1 MYAVHLLIIYRKA
14 STVTHTTTLRRALGI
29 PSLVFF
35 GLVYMVPLTVFTTY
49 GLVTVTTGGRVPVA
63 YIVTLAAMLFTAR
76 SYARM
81 AYAYP
86 YAGSAYVYTQRSF
99 GPHTGFL
106 AGWALLLD
114 YLFLPMLNYL
124 VMSVYLSSW
133 FPAVPKWVFIVAA
146 IAVVSLL
153 NVLGIM
159 SVSWASF
166 SIIAVQVIFIV
177 VFVVMGLVSLSGHTV
192 NPAAPFIGDG
202 TTEGVGV
209 IFTGAAILCLSF
221 LGFDAVSTLAEEAK
235 NPTRSVPRA
244 IMLTTVIAGVLFIA
258 LSYLSQIFFPSN
270 AFADVDSAPL
280 DVMTAVGGKFFAVFF
295 TAVFLSAAFG
305 SALTSHASVSRILYA
320 MGRDGVLPG
329 RIFGQLSARFAT
341 PVAAI
346 LSVSILSLAAILISL
361 DLLVE
366 VVSFGALIAFSAVN
380 LSVIKH
386 YAIDRRER
394 TGMAFAHNIVVPLI
408 GFALTVWL
416 WTSLSARSFYVG
428 LGWLVLGVIILTLS
442 TRGFRRPT
450 PMLSLKD

>member
-1 MYAVHLLIIYRKA
+1 MVHPLVIYRKA
-14 STVTHTTTLRRALGI
+14 STVTHTTTLRRALGV

-81 AYAYP
+81 AYVYP

-99 GPHTGFL
+99 GPNIGFL

-133 FPAVPKWVFIVAA
+133 FPAVPKWVFIVVA

-159 SVSWASF
+159 SVSWANF
-166 SIIAVQVIFIV
+166 FIIAVQVIFIV
-177 VFVVMGLVSLSGHTV
+177 VFVAMGLVSLSGHTV

-202 TTEGVGV
+202 TAEGVGV
-209 IFTGAAILCLSF
+209 IFTGAAVLCLSF

-244 IMLTTVIAGVLFIA
+244 IMLTTVIAGVLFIV

-270 AFADVDSAPL
+270 AFTDVDSAPL

-329 RIFGQLSARFAT
+329 RVFGQLSVRFAT

-346 LSVSILSLAAILISL
+346 LSVSILSLAAIFISL

-386 YAIDRRER
+386 YAIDRKKR
-394 TGMAFAHNIVVPLI
+394 TGMEFVHNIVVPLI

-416 WTSLSARSFYVG
+416 WTSLSARSFYAG

-450 PMLSLKD
+450 PMLALKD

>member
-114 YLFLPMLNYL
+114 YL

-209 IFTGAAILCLSF
+209 IFTGAAILGLSF
-221 LGFDAVSTLAEEAK
+221 LGLAGVSTFAEK
-235 NPTRSVPRA
+235 RKSPTRSVPRA

-270 AFADVDSAPL
+270 GFADVDSAPL

-305 SALTSHASVSRILYA
+305 SALTSHGSVSRILYA

-361 DLLVE
+361 DLLV
-366 VVSFGALIAFSAVN
+366 
-380 LSVIKH
+380 
-386 YAIDRRER
+386 
-394 TGMAFAHNIVVPLI
+394 
-408 GFALTVWL
+408 
-416 WTSLSARSFYVG
+416 
-428 LGWLVLGVIILTLS
+428 
-442 TRGFRRPT
+442 
-450 PMLSLKD
+450 